1 MKQKNN
7 GSEVINSLI
16 AAINSKDLEALDK
29 VFSEDVIMEW
39 PQSGERIKGNKNRR
53 EIYKGFPS
61 LPTVKPNRI
70 QGSGDLWFLEASLD
84 YGNTDKYEC
93 IFIFEVKEG
102 LISKEIAYWSK
113 PFSAPEWRKPWVEKF
128 EF

>member
-16 AAINSKDLEALDK
+16 AAINKKDLNALDK
-29 VFSEDVIMEW
+29 VFSEDVILEW

-53 EIYKGFPS
+53 EIYKRFPS
-61 LPTVKPNRI
+61 LPTVKLNRI
-70 QGSGDLWFLEASLD
+70 DGSGDQWFLEATLD
-84 YGNTDKYEC
+84 YGDNDKYQC
-93 IFIFEVKEG
+93 VFIFEVKDG
-102 LISKEIAYWSK
+102 FISKEIAYWSK
-113 PFSAPEWRKPWVEKF
+113 PFPAPEWRKPWVEKF